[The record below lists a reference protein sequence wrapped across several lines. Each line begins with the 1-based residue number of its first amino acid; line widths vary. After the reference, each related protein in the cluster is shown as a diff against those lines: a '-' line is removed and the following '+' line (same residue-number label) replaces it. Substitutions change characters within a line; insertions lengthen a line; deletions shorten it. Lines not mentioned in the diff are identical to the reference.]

1 MDLEALMYPLR
12 TFINLYIALMMVFFF
27 YAMLSPAA
35 KFRAG
40 RTLAGSYA
48 LCLGSLLLSAVIYD
62 YYVAKL
68 VVTVLVL
75 ALGLGLLYRAPF
87 SRRVLAS
94 TFYVILLMFA
104 EAIIAALTV
113 LFYGFSG
120 ISMTAQAQAVA
131 QGFPLYMFAYTL
143 AFGLP
148 AFVAWQRPRG
158 EGSINLTRFLALPF
172 SQAVGLGAL
181 LYAMYT
187 SARSFGPV
195 DSAVT
200 IIVIAL
206 SIVTDIVFLHTVD
219 ALVQKKRL
227 EEQQRLMKQHYLALM
242 DQQRTIRSLRHD
254 MANHL
259 TTLQRLVQEG
269 SPRAQAYAEELSQR
283 FHQVQRVDFC
293 ENQIAD
299 VVLSSKAE
307 EAAGRG
313 IRFTVSAPL
322 PPELPVEDVDLMS
335 LLSNLLDN
343 ALEAAGQAEDPWV
356 EVTLRTRAGT
366 LAVGVRNALPPG
378 PAPDLGQTTKAD
390 KARHGLGVRIVE
402 DICKKYHGSF
412 TAQGEAGAFQ
422 VRALLL
428 FPQDPKPPGTREVSP
443 P

>member
-120 ISMTAQAQAVA
+120 LSVTAQAQAVE

-187 SARSFGPV
+187 SARTFGPV

-200 IIVIAL
+200 IVVIAL
-206 SIVTDIVFLHTVD
+206 SIVTDIVFLHTAVNQHFHVTVFCRSFHNFCNYMFSFQFFIIAVAVMVAACLFFD
-219 ALVQKKRL
+219 GGFERLGHVHSCLVGNAQQHPQHIGKLPGKSVGILPLL
-227 EEQQRLMKQHYLALM
+227 E
-242 DQQRTIRSLRHD
+242 
-254 MANHL
+254 
-259 TTLQRLVQEG
+259 RLVAIT
-269 SPRAQAYAEELSQR
+269 PRHYPRHLSNFLRKHGHIRQFAEVA
-283 FHQVQRVDFC
+283 H
-293 ENQIAD
+293 
-299 VVLSSKAE
+299 
-307 EAAGRG
+307 
-313 IRFTVSAPL
+313 TVSAYPIVNRL
-322 PPELPVEDVDLMS
+322 LRFFYSHRHHS
-335 LLSNLLDN
+335 LS
-343 ALEAAGQAEDPWV
+343 LESMII
-356 EVTLRTRAGT
+356 VT
-366 LAVGVRNALPPG
+366 G
-378 PAPDLGQTTKAD
+378 PSLTSATCISAPNSPSP
-390 KARHGLGVRIVE
+390 HGLP
-402 DICKKYHGSF
+402 
-412 TAQGEAGAFQ
+412 TA
-422 VRALLL
+422 ALRLSMNNL
-428 FPQDPKPPGTREVSP
+428 
-443 P
+443 